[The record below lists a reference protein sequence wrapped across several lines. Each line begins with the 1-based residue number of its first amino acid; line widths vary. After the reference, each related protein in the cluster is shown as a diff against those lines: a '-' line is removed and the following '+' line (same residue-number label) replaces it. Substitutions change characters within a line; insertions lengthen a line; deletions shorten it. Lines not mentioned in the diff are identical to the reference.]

1 MDKYPVVKLTVSKE
15 VSELVTIIRQGE
27 AFLDVY
33 CDKLLSEGISKIEL
47 SAWLYEAKTYFN
59 LELRKSFPEIN
70 DKAYVYEKFASCSRM
85 TGELILMID
94 NKLKK
99 LQSN

>member
-1 MDKYPVVKLTVSKE
+1 MDKYPAVKLTVSKE

-59 LELRKSFPEIN
+59 MELKKEFPGIN
-70 DKAYVYEKFASCSRM
+70 DRAYIYERFASYSRM
-85 TGELILMID
+85 IAELILMID

>member
-1 MDKYPVVKLTVSKE
+1 MDKYPAVKLTVSKE

-59 LELRKSFPEIN
+59 MELKKEFPGIN
-70 DKAYVYEKFASCSRM
+70 DRACIYERLANYSRL

>member
-1 MDKYPVVKLTVSKE
+1 MDKYPAVKLTVSKE
-15 VSELVTIIRQGE
+15 VSEIVTIIRQGE

-59 LELRKSFPEIN
+59 MELKKEFPGIN
-70 DKAYVYEKFASCSRM
+70 DRAYIYERFASYSHM
-85 TGELILMID
+85 TAELILMID